1 MKEITAIIRR
11 DKLPETKAA
20 LAAIGLPSVSIQTV
34 EGRGKQRGDVACTLQ
49 DMDLDGQVC
58 NATHVKIKPTPST
71 YALEHTLPKV
81 ALYVPKRM
89 LTMIVTDA
97 DAPSVIKAII
107 DVNKT
112 GQPGDGKVFV
122 SSIEDA
128 RTIRTGAVGTEAVA

>member
-11 DKLPETKAA
+11 DKLPATKAA
-20 LAAIGLPSVSIQTV
+20 LAEIGLPSLSIQSV

-49 DMDLDGQVC
+49 DMDMDGQTC

-81 ALYVPKRM
+81 ALYVPKR
-89 LTMIVTDA
+89 LLSIIVSDA
-97 DAPSVIKAII
+97 DAPLVVKAII

-112 GQPGDGKVFV
+112 GQYGDGKVFISPV
-122 SSIEDA
+122 EDA
-128 RTIRTGAVGTEAVA
+128 LTIRTGAKGTEAVA

>member
-11 DKLPETKAA
+11 DKLHQTKEA
-20 LAAIGLPSVSIQTV
+20 LAAIGLPSLSIQTV

-49 DMDLDGQVC
+49 DMDQDGMTC
-58 NATHVKIKPTPST
+58 NATHVKVKPTPST

-97 DAPSVIKAII
+97 DAPAVVKAIV

-122 SSIEDA
+122 SVIEGA
-128 RTIRTGAVGTEAVA
+128 RTIRTGQLDTEAVA